1 MRRNDGG
8 TTSPTLLR
16 RVGDWDDLP
25 AWHEFVARYDPLLR
39 RWCREYRLD
48 DDATGEVCQRVW
60 VELAERMRGF
70 RYDPGRRFRG
80 WLRGV
85 CRCRAIDLMRERQR
99 EGRLVRPLGEV
110 PGDEARL
117 IGRPAEPAEGE
128 DDEPDARRSLLL
140 QEAEQAQAAVR
151 SRVDPRTWDIFWR
164 IAVDG
169 RTVGE
174 TAAAF
179 GVSYAAAFA
188 AHRRVDQKLRKEGD
202 QRLAALSDTD
212 TNR

>member
-1 MRRNDGG
+1 MPGNDGG
-8 TTSPTLLR
+8 TTSPALLS
-16 RVGDWDDLP
+16 RVGDWRDLP

-48 DDATGEVCQRVW
+48 HDAAQEVCQRVW
-60 VELAERMRGF
+60 VELAGRMRAF
-70 RYDPGRRFRG
+70 RYDPGRTFRG

-85 CRCRAIDLMRERQR
+85 CRCRAIDLIRERQR
-99 EGRLVRPLGEV
+99 EGRLVRPLGEG
-110 PGDEARL
+110 PGDDARL
-117 IGRPAEPAEGE
+117 VDRPAGPAGG
-128 DDEPDARRSLLL
+128 DNDEPDARRLVLLR
-140 QEAEQAQAAVR
+140 EAEHAQAAVR
-151 SRVDPRTWDIFWR
+151 GGVEPKTWDIYWR

-169 RTVGE
+169 WSVGE

-188 AHRRVDQKLRKEGD
+188 AQKRVDRKLRAEGHR
-202 QRLAALSDTD
+202 RLAALSN